1 MGSMIAPEKKKK
13 KAQRFPKTDTGS
25 FCFCTCYSTPPTT
38 CFLQS
43 LHQINYNSFFKTQ
56 PQ

>member
-43 LHQINYNSFFKTQ
+43 LHQINYNSFFKIQ